1 PMHLLKVTLS
11 GKELW
16 RLIMEMEKNRMF
28 LRHFH
33 MIGMS
38 FRGKIFGDIGYR
50 GITVDREKRRVL
62 WQGEPLIPEKQY
74 TFATVDN
81 FLFIP
86 FFPTI
91 EIMGSNELLFPK
103 ILRQVIGDYMAKV
116 YPR

>member
-1 PMHLLKVTLS
+1 MHLLKVTLS

-50 GITVDREKRRVL
+50 GISVNREKTGCSMA
-62 WQGEPLIPEKQY
+62 WE
-74 TFATVDN
+74 TVGART
-81 FLFIP
+81 
-86 FFPTI
+86 TI
-91 EIMGSNELLFPK
+91 YVCDGGQFSVHSILSNH
-103 ILRQVIGDYMAKV
+103 
-116 YPR
+116 